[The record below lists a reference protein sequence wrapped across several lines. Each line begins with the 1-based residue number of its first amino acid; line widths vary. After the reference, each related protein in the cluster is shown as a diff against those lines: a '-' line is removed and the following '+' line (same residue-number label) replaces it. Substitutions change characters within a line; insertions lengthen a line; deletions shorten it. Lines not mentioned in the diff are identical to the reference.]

1 MKRFFIFTIFKNS
14 ARAQE
19 NYDSK
24 FSDDHSSHEIFQF
37 TNAFPE
43 TISLPELTSLPRGNY
58 RRVRSV
64 FNAKTRGTR
73 YTVHRNYR
81 ASSRISFGEGALR
94 NC

>member
-1 MKRFFIFTIFKNS
+1 MILNFQTITLLMKSFN
-14 ARAQE
+14 A
-19 NYDSK
+19 
-24 FSDDHSSHEIFQF
+24 
-37 TNAFPE
+37 NAFPE
-43 TISLPELTSLPRGNY
+43 TISLPELMLLQGDY

-81 ASSRISFGEGALR
+81 TSSRISFGEGALR